1 LLFLSASA
9 NFGSVVLFGLRGGIM
24 TRAAVQT
31 EMDIFVL
38 FVRSLSGARF
48 STDTGDAKASAAR
61 WMREAGDQTGKLLEK
76 PLCAENR
83 CIFGAS
89 C

>member
-1 LLFLSASA
+1 MLFLSASA
-9 NFGSVVLFGLRGGIM
+9 NFGSVVLFGLHGGIM
-24 TRAAVQT
+24 AQAAVQT
-31 EMDIFVL
+31 KTDILGL
-38 FVRSLSGARF
+38 FPRPLSGARF

-76 PLCAENR
+76 PLRFETR

>member
-1 LLFLSASA
+1 MP
-9 NFGSVVLFGLRGGIM
+9 GRLRNPEKY
-24 TRAAVQT
+24 T
-31 EMDIFVL
+31 
-38 FVRSLSGARF
+38 VRCSEYFPRPLSGARF

-76 PLCAENR
+76 PLRFENL